1 MDGNAGNAGTAAL
14 KYATSQIRVWIQMQ
28 SRFELQVLQE
38 GGGVGGVG
46 RGLWPGESLTAELE
60 AKLVTDPVSA
70 LLLFNL
76 SDRENC
82 CTMHCVRELF
92 SGIKCIQ
99 VA

>member
-14 KYATSQIRVWIQMQ
+14 KYATSQIRVRIQMQ

-38 GGGVGGVG
+38 DGGVG